1 MSGSDGLLDVGR
13 ITKPHGVRGEVVV
26 DLLTDRRERVAPGA
40 RLASVRGELLIVA
53 SRPHQGKW
61 LVMFEGVADRN
72 AAERLAGVVLRAAP
86 LDDPDALW
94 VDDLVGASVVEAN
107 GTERGTI
114 VAVVENPAHDLLE
127 LDTGALVPVV
137 FVRSVDA
144 GVVTVD
150 VPDGLFDL

>member
-1 MSGSDGLLDVGR
+1 M
-13 ITKPHGVRGEVVV
+13 
-26 DLLTDRRERVAPGA
+26 
-40 RLASVRGELLIVA
+40 
-53 SRPHQGKW
+53 
-61 LVMFEGVADRN
+61 
-72 AAERLAGVVLRAAP
+72 LRAAP